1 MNYAPSES
9 ANAALSI
16 AVNILDALTER
27 GLLSK
32 DQRLDVLDAAIDDLE
47 GSTVSN
53 SDARRVVKEIIQ
65 SRYKAPG

>member
-1 MNYAPSES
+1 MKYAPTES

-32 DQRLDVLDAAIDDLE
+32 DQRLDVLDAAINDLGE
-47 GSTVSN
+47 NTVSN
-53 SDARRVVKEIIQ
+53 EDARRVIKEIIQ
-65 SRYKAPG
+65 SRYKALG